1 MVTIV
6 KFEKKTNPKTNESY
20 SVLEVQSDPEV
31 LMSKAGRAYITTRKA
46 TIASSLDDT
55 QAKALIGK
63 TLPGTIEKV
72 ACTPFE
78 VKLPNGKKA
87 KISTSFQY
95 SPEPVAT
102 E

>member
-20 SVLEVQSDPEV
+20 SVLVVQSDPEV
-31 LMSKAGRAYITTRKA
+31 LVSKTGRAYITTRKA
-46 TIASSLDDT
+46 TVASSLDDI
-55 QAKALIGK
+55 QANALIGK